1 MFPTDIKLIAG
12 QMAAL
17 YTFAISNL
25 STPLSDNA
33 REITCCYGCHCTKS
47 PAAREVCSAKWV
59 IDDYTF
65 DLASMAHVLG
75 EQFAAAHARAAATIA
90 ASQ

>member
-1 MFPTDIKLIAG
+1 MLQSIYGPTDTKLIAG

-25 STPLSDNA
+25 STTLSRQRAGNSFG
-33 REITCCYGCHCTKS
+33 CYGCHRTKS
-47 PAAREVCSAKWV
+47 AAAREVCSAKWV

-75 EQFAAAHARAAATIA
+75 E
-90 ASQ
+90 